1 MKDLEHCTMLEM
13 HQREKLPKFK
23 LTSDTEV
30 NANRILHEYLLGD
43 TNIPEITDKVYAIGK
58 AIAIIEI

>member
-23 LTSDTEV
+23 LTSDAEV
-30 NANRILHEYLLGD
+30 NANRILHLLGD